1 MTGRF
6 VAAAALLALLA
17 FLPVT
22 VLAQPSGFEGFRT
35 GDGNSGSAAGTQPTL
50 NDGLPAIL
58 EEIGID
64 QRINEPLP
72 KGLAFRD
79 EAGREVLLDDY
90 LGKKPVILNFVY
102 FRCPMLCTQVLDGLV
117 KSLKVV
123 AFSAG
128 KEFDVVTV
136 SIDPSDTPEEAAKK
150 KAALLDYYDRPGA
163 EAGWHILTGGDE
175 SIRAL
180 TAAAGFRYVW
190 DETSRQY
197 AHASGVMVV
206 TTEGRLYRYFYGVDF
221 SPKDLRLS
229 LVEASK
235 NRIGSVVDQV
245 LLFCYH
251 YDPATGKYG
260 TLAIGALRVLAALTL
275 LALGTTIT
283 LLVRRDRKSP
293 PAAVE
298 T

>member
-1 MTGRF
+1 
-6 VAAAALLALLA
+6 
-17 FLPVT
+17 
-22 VLAQPSGFEGFRT
+22 
-35 GDGNSGSAAGTQPTL
+35 
-50 NDGLPAIL
+50 
-58 EEIGID
+58 
-64 QRINEPLP
+64 
-72 KGLAFRD
+72 
-79 EAGREVLLDDY
+79 
-90 LGKKPVILNFVY
+90 
-102 FRCPMLCTQVLDGLV
+102 MLCTQVLDGLV

-136 SIDPSDTPEEAAKK
+136 SIDPGDTPEEAAKK
-150 KAALLDYYDRPGA
+150 KATLLDYYDRPGA
-163 EAGWHILTGGDE
+163 ETGWHILTGGDE

-180 TAAAGFRYVW
+180 TGAAGFRYVW
-190 DETSRQY
+190 DEASRQY